1 MHIFKPFTLMN
12 QLSIICH
19 IFILCVYTLH
29 VCMCVCIYIY
39 IYTYVYVHFIFKYLS
54 MHLLRK
60 RTFSCTTALLLS
72 PLKNINVDSII
83 SRIQFIFNTPPK
95 MSFCSHSFFISG
107 TESSFLPRIW
117 GFFPFRLFKSACPL
131 AFFSVA
137 LNF

>member
-29 VCMCVCIYIY
+29 VCMCVCVY
-39 IYTYVYVHFIFKYLS
+39 IYTYVYVHFIFKYFS
-54 MHLLRK
+54 MHLLRTS
-60 RTFSCTTALLLS
+60 TFSCKTALPLS
-72 PLKNINVDSII
+72 RLKNINVDSII
-83 SRIQFIFNTPPK
+83 SRTQSIFNTPPK

-107 TESSFLPRIW
+107 TESSVLPRIW

-131 AFFSVA
+131 AFCSVA